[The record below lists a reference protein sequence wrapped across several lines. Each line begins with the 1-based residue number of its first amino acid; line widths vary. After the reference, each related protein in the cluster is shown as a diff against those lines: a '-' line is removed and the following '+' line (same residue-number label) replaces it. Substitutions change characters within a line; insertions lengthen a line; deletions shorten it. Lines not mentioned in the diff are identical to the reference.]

1 MIHKFDME
9 DWYDRQVLRWRA
21 LCRDPNWGEI
31 ASRCCNKRTLVP
43 TLMFEKGFGFC
54 KVSVLVTPRSIQHK
68 TAVEM
73 MNLGPFSNIIILFA
87 SMWHEFGDHS
97 KSKGTYWDFSIYGIT
112 INYDHQSSS
121 NIHGNNMC
129 HFFRSSLSPTP
140 RVGCFLWQ
148 IDMKPVEARMISA
161 SQFLNNISKL
171 RKKSQTHQF
180 PHLPRSKKSSRD
192 TFWWWNSWGL
202 AIRYLGHGLYPF
214 WTLCPEGGGFV
225 RVLGKKPSYPGATKN
240 PRFKKPWFSK
250 VLRIK
255 GVSFC
260 G

>member
-1 MIHKFDME
+1 
-9 DWYDRQVLRWRA
+9 
-21 LCRDPNWGEI
+21 
-31 ASRCCNKRTLVP
+31 
-43 TLMFEKGFGFC
+43 
-54 KVSVLVTPRSIQHK
+54 
-68 TAVEM
+68 

-192 TFWWWNSWGL
+192 TFWWWNSEAWPSDIWAMGCILFELCALKVAVLSGFWGKNHHTQEPPK
-202 AIRYLGHGLYPF
+202 IRVSKNHGFLK
-214 WTLCPEGGGFV
+214 C
-225 RVLGKKPSYPGATKN
+225 
-240 PRFKKPWFSK
+240 
-250 VLRIK
+250 
-255 GVSFC
+255 
-260 G
+260 